1 MPPTPSTLL
10 PELNGR
16 NVTVDYVLNQPSM
29 IRARIAAIADSEL
42 LAPRFYHPL
51 GAPVQG
57 GAILYNV
64 LKASDLYTTDV
75 EKRSPGAEYRKVE
88 GVDPEIKMAEVADWG
103 GSFDV
108 TAEQIKRNV
117 LSYLDQQTTQ
127 LANTIARKLDA
138 AAMAAV
144 EAAID
149 SANTVTGHSWENL
162 MFVGTLGS
170 ITASNDRPTADFS
183 AAQLASDLQE
193 LGVKHDLLVVHP
205 NQAHRLRAAYGDQL
219 KAMLDSAGLDL
230 HSNPRAT
237 PGAAFVAERGTV
249 GTMGFEEP
257 LTVRAWENKGTRS
270 YTVQGFA
277 VPAFAVERPYAMKKI
292 TGLAP

>member
-16 NVTVDYVLNQPSM
+16 NFTVDYVLKQPSM
-29 IRARIAAIADSEL
+29 IRSRIAAIADPQL
-42 LAPRFYHPL
+42 LAPQFYHPL

-75 EKRSPGAEYRKVE
+75 EKRSPGAEYKVVE
-88 GVDPEIKMAEVADWG
+88 GVDPETQLATVNDWG
-103 GSFDV
+103 GKFQV
-108 TAEQIKRNV
+108 LEEQRKRNV
-117 LSYLDQQTTQ
+117 ISYLDQQTTQ
-127 LANTIARKLDA
+127 LANTLAAKLDA
-138 AAMAAV
+138 AGMAAI
-144 EAAID
+144 EAAIT

-162 MFVGTLGS
+162 VFVGTLSS
-170 ITASNDRPTADFS
+170 ITSSNDRPTADFS

-219 KAMLDSAGLDL
+219 KAMLDSAGLKMFV
-230 HSNPRAT
+230 NPRAT
-237 PGAAFVAERGTV
+237 PGVAYTLEKGMVGTV
-249 GTMGFEEP
+249 GWEEP
-257 LTVRAWENKGTRS
+257 LTVQAWEDKPTRS
-270 YTVQGFA
+270 WWVQAFA
-277 VPAFAVERPYAMKKI
+277 VPAYAVERPYAMKKI
-292 TGLAP
+292 TGLAA